1 MSLFILSH
9 IALPWMSFVNGGP
22 PARRSDLSE
31 FRPIIRHSPPVRLRT
46 RGHGATFTQEHPSK
60 PAQGSFSA
68 TRPQDLREIQTFP
81 LNMTVFIKILEE
93 GRRPSR
99 FRSVYWL
106 IIG

>member
-81 LNMTVFIKILEE
+81 LNMTAFIKILEE

-99 FRSVYWL
+99 FRSVHWL